1 MGTETA
7 KTAAMIA
14 KPLCA
19 EFAKKYGAAWN
30 LLTAD
35 VKAAL
40 IFDRAVLDAITHAR
54 GRDEGIDAELLAAV
68 RLAIREQVGA

>member
-19 EFAKKYGAAWN
+19 EFTKKYGAGWN

-40 IFDRAVLDAITHAR
+40 VFDRAVLDAITFAR
-54 GRDEGIDAELLAAV
+54 GRSEGIDAELLTAV
-68 RLAIREQVGA
+68 RTEICKMCGT